1 MVWIGK
7 ESAMKVLSTCLLDGL
22 GAELHEWNPAVFPMT
37 WAGFNLSMVPF
48 SDKAN
53 YFLCV
58 VRLHMNMEMISQ
70 DKVVPGVRTLMPHNR
85 PHDKSTHFIW
95 QWWKGY
101 EYSVVF
107 GATFRPATSGFVVDK
122 TVKPFTLNSYPSLIQ
137 KPCACPKGVDPMT
150 RLSASDYRLVKINGD
165 VFIHD
170 TYTTFLWKMFG
181 QGGRI
186 TMQRTHDGI
195 CRLPNAPDPV
205 EEVVAGG
212 GRNKK
217 KNREKNKRPQE
228 AQAVAP
234 VAKPKPVVMT
244 MAGMEAISNPVA
256 PGAPYY
262 KYFDKNW
269 GYVGVRPDGR
279 LLFLDWFYED
289 GVYGVL
295 MNRETLECER
305 IRLCANPVLPKEA
318 TATLPAF
325 SFGST
330 HLSLKR
336 SNARPDSGL
345 DVIGVGHAKLKWE
358 QLIASSAPL
367 HKDAMKIDAECIRRF
382 GKMYKRHS
390 SYVYMLFFYRLA
402 ETAPGVF
409 SMTMSDLWIPIID
422 NAAIYHSLV
431 VFPMSVVSGGGD
443 AVHVTMGMSDM
454 YNAIITFSKAGI
466 LDSLKHDV
474 SSMTASKLRFTMLVV

>member
-1 MVWIGK
+1 
-7 ESAMKVLSTCLLDGL
+7 MKVLGTCLLDGL
-22 GAELHEWNPAVFPMT
+22 GAELHEWNPTVFPMT

-48 SDKAN
+48 SGKAN

-58 VRLHMNMEMISQ
+58 VRLHATIEMIGQ
-70 DKVVPGVRTLMPHNR
+70 DKVVPGVRKLMPHNR
-85 PHDKSTHFIW
+85 PHDKSANFMW

-107 GATFRPATSGFVVDK
+107 GATFRPATSGFVVDR
-122 TVKPFTLNSYPSLIQ
+122 TLKPFILNMYKSLIQ
-137 KPCACPKGVDPMT
+137 KPCACPKGVDPLT
-150 RLSASDYRLVKINGD
+150 WLSASDYRLIKINGD
-165 VFIHD
+165 VYIHD
-170 TYTTFLWKMFG
+170 AYTTFMWKMFD

-186 TMQRTHDGI
+186 TMQRMHDAI
-195 CRLPNAPDPV
+195 CKLPDSPEPV
-205 EEVVAGG
+205 DEVVDGG
-212 GRNKK
+212 GKNKK
-217 KNREKNKRPQE
+217 KNREKRPQPM
-228 AQAVAP
+228 AVVP
-234 VAKPKPVVMT
+234 VAKPVVMT

-269 GYVGVRPDGR
+269 AYVGVRPDGR
-279 LLFLDWFYED
+279 ILFLDWFYED

-295 MNRETLECER
+295 LNRETLECER

-318 TATLPAF
+318 TPTLPAF

-336 SNARPDSGL
+336 SNARPESGL
-345 DVIGVGHAKLKWE
+345 DVIGIGHAKLMWD
-358 QLIASSAPL
+358 QLVTSSSPL
-367 HKDAMKIDAECIRRF
+367 HKDALKIDAECISRF

-390 SYVYMLFFYRLA
+390 RFVYMLFFYRLA

-431 VFPMSVVSGGGD
+431 VFPMSVLSGGGD

-454 YNAIITFSKAGI
+454 YNAIITFSKADI

-474 SSMTASKLRFTMLVV
+474 SSMSASKLRFTRILV